1 MENELLLSVNN
12 ISKKFPG
19 VQALENINFN
29 VNKGEVIGLIGENGA
44 GKSTLIKIISGA
56 IKQDNGSIEF
66 KGKFFKPESPQDA
79 QALGISTIHQELSLV
94 PGISVARNLFLG
106 YEPRL
111 SFPSFFIDNKKIKQ
125 GAVRILEEM
134 MVKDIDVSKQVKKY
148 SLACQQMVEISRAV
162 SRNASIIL
170 MDEPTSSLSEND
182 VRKLFEIIARLKKR
196 GVSIIFVSHKIPEV
210 VKISDRIKVLRDG
223 QVSGSLSRQ
232 EYSEEKIIQL
242 MVGRD
247 VKLFPKWK
255 ANIGATIFEAK
266 NLFNKDFI
274 KDISFSIRKGEIVG
288 LAGLVGSGRS
298 ELAHLLIGADK
309 KTSGQ
314 LFIDGQFANIG
325 NPLEAIN
332 HGIALVPEDRKSQGL
347 VMLMNIK
354 KNITLPIINRISGFF
369 RIIRNKVQ
377 TEIANSYIHSLSI
390 QTPSLEKIVSTLSGG
405 NQQKVVLS
413 KWLSTKPKLLILDE
427 PTRGIDIGA
436 KAEVHKVMKKLA
448 GEGMGILMI
457 SSEMPEILGMSDR
470 VIVMCQG
477 RITGEL
483 THAQASEEKIMALA
497 TSFSG

>member
-1 MENELLLSVNN
+1 MENELLLSVDN
-12 ISKKFPG
+12 ISKKYPG
-19 VQALENINFN
+19 IQALENINFN

-56 IKQDNGSIEF
+56 IKQDNGKIEF
-66 KGKFFKPESPQDA
+66 KGKLFIPESPQDA

-94 PGISVARNLFLG
+94 PGISVARNLYLG
-106 YEPRL
+106 SEPRL
-111 SFPSFFIDNKKIKQ
+111 SFPSFLIDNKKIEQ
-125 GAVRILEEM
+125 GAIHILEAM
-134 MVKDIDVSKQVKKY
+134 LVKNIDVLKPVKGY
-148 SLACQQMVEISRAV
+148 SLASQQMVEISRAV
-162 SRNASIIL
+162 SKNASIIL

-182 VRKLFEIIARLKKR
+182 VSKLFEIIVRLKKR

-210 VKISDRIKVLRDG
+210 VKISDRIIVLRDG
-223 QVSGSLSRQ
+223 QVTGTLNRK
-232 EYSEEKIIQL
+232 EYSEAKIVQL

-255 ANIGATIFEAK
+255 ANIGPVILEVK
-266 NLFNKDFI
+266 NLSNKEFI
-274 KDISFSIRKGEIVG
+274 RDVSFLIRQGEIVG
-288 LAGLVGSGRS
+288 LSGLVGSGRS

-314 LFIDGQFANIG
+314 IYIDGKYANID

-354 KNITLPIINRISGFF
+354 KNITLPVLNRISGLF
-369 RIIRNKVQ
+369 RIINNIFQK
-377 TEIANSYIHSLSI
+377 EIANNYIRSLSI
-390 QTPSLEKIVSTLSGG
+390 QTPNLEKTVSALSGG
-405 NQQKVVLS
+405 NQQKVVLA

-436 KAEVHKVMKKLA
+436 KAEVHKVMKELA
-448 GEGMGILMI
+448 EKGMGILMI

-470 VIVMCQG
+470 ILVMCQG
-477 RITGEL
+477 RITGEVAR
-483 THAQASEEKIMALA
+483 AQASEEKIMTLA
-497 TSFSG
+497 TSFS